1 MRLRQAQGVCGGGVS
16 GRLGE
21 KGRESGAAGIQEGGP
36 GMYVG
41 SVGTA
46 GRVCMDLQLKWRDI
60 KAAGGEH
67 CEGGETAQ
75 VSAARGSVCAGHRES
90 KEPRLK

>member
-1 MRLRQAQGVCGGGVS
+1 MWWRCVR
-16 GRLGE
+16 GRLEE

-36 GMYVG
+36 GTSVG

-46 GRVCMDLQLKWRDI
+46 GRVCMDLQLKHRHA

-67 CEGGETAQ
+67 CERGETSTGLCSKGLSVQ
-75 VSAARGSVCAGHRES
+75 VTGSA
-90 KEPRLK
+90 EPRLK